1 MPDISRYFLCSAS
14 ARARCSSY
22 SFLLQLELETKVLYS
37 TRAFSWL
44 KVATAAFTFKNL
56 LRNTK
61 AKIIRDRD
69 G

>member
-1 MPDISRYFLCSAS
+1 MFIYGSII
-14 ARARCSSY
+14 
-22 SFLLQLELETKVLYS
+22 ELETSL
-37 TRAFSWL
+37 RDLRDFSWL